1 MSPIVLF
8 VYNRAAETER
18 LIKTLVQCPEA
29 KESDLFVFSDGAKSV
44 EGEGKVAE
52 VRALFDGLKG
62 FKSVSL
68 IAQESNKGLSRSV
81 IDGVSEILARYESA
95 IILEDDLVLSPSFLT
110 FMNDAL
116 ETYRH
121 RKDIWSISGYTPAI
135 EIPANY
141 PNDVFLV
148 QRPQCWGWATWADR
162 WALIDWEAIQA
173 GVLKNLSLRKSF
185 NLGGNDLYRTLD
197 IWKHGRMD
205 VWAIRW
211 VFAAWLQ
218 HSWTLNPTRSLV
230 QNGGLAEKATH
241 GGWNDSR
248 HEVEISQ
255 ESVRL
260 EPDIQPD
267 ARICQSFKKHHDLGL
282 ISKIGYFMRR
292 YNLGYSFFKKL
303 IG

>member
-8 VYNRAAETER
+8 VYNRAAETSR
-18 LIKTLVQCPEA
+18 LLNSLLQCPEA
-29 KESDLFVFSDGAKSV
+29 KESDLFVFSDGAKSA

-52 VRALFDGLKG
+52 VRALFDGLEG
-62 FKSVSL
+62 LKSVSL
-68 IAQESNKGLSRSV
+68 FAQEKNKGLSKSV
-81 IDGVSEILARYESA
+81 IDGVSEILSRYESA
-95 IILEDDLVLSPSFLT
+95 IILEDDLVLSPRFLT
-110 FMNDAL
+110 FMNEAL
-116 ETYRH
+116 ETYRE

-135 EIPANY
+135 EIPSDY
-141 PNDVFLV
+141 SSDVFLV

-162 WALIDWEAIQA
+162 WNLIDWEAKQSSI
-173 GVLKNLSLRKSF
+173 LKSRAQRKSF

-197 IWKHGRMD
+197 IWRHGRMD

-218 HSWTLNPTRSLV
+218 HSWTVNPTLSLV

-241 GGWNDSR
+241 GGWNDER
-248 HEVEISQ
+248 HKVEIS
-255 ESVRL
+255 EKAVVL
-260 EPDIQPD
+260 DPNIQPD
-267 ARICQSFKKHHDLGL
+267 ARICSAFKKHHDLGL

-292 YNLGYSFFKKL
+292 QNLGYSFVKKI